1 MAMTPK
7 QLAQYKKTQEEIL
20 ALEKEIKKQVEEAG
34 KLKGEEYKKAVEQIK
49 AEGKVLEKK
58 KARIKAQDEIN
69 KKTRR
74 LNQEKDKELL
84 LEMNLKE
91 SQKEINDLSKFL
103 LNNRTKL
110 TKKEQ
115 ERLTTEI
122 ARRQVNQDVAKLAQT
137 QADLEEKL
145 QLASF
150 KYGENL
156 KMAKEQ
162 AIMMVKA
169 LMKNPLLIIAAIALS
184 IGELM
189 AKAAEQAASFRDTVG
204 TSVNQSIKL
213 TKSLAMAA
221 VEGKALG
228 YNVSEI
234 SNNIVDSFG
243 NLDAVSSKSVKTI
256 GRFEKV
262 LGVTPEH
269 SAGLMMQ
276 MQKVA
281 GLSEE
286 ASISMMTNLAAT
298 AETNNI
304 PIGKLFEDMSSSSE
318 EIAAYGGENLE
329 NIKRAAVEARRMG
342 VNLAT
347 SLKIAD
353 SLLDFETSIASEMEA
368 SLMIGKQLNFNRA
381 RQLALEGDVAGA
393 ARDVVKQIGGQAEF
407 AKLNVLQRKKLAE
420 SIGVSVDELSKLS
433 SGKVEFKEPKKTVE
447 EKMLSATELA
457 KAASLN
463 NTNALKILTA
473 AVVGLTAVMAF
484 KSLSK
489 VFGGKGGPM
498 ASAKRFF
505 KKTKSGKFD
514 KRGGLGKIIKSG
526 KGKVT
531 AATTAGKGLLSKGA
545 GLVGKGVGLVG
556 KAGKGVMSAAKGAG
570 GALKGLGKGAGKS
583 LLKKIPGVGLIAG
596 LGFAASRLMK
606 GDGLGALGELASGAA
621 SLIPGVGTAASMA
634 IDAGLVAKDMKASKN
649 KGKSAVFTDENRKAL
664 NTGYDFQAAQKETDP
679 KALKQK
685 ADDSNALANMV
696 HNNFAEYQRRA
707 HQDGIITE
715 YEQKKIQ
722 ELSTHSSLLFEQSA
736 LLDKKLDQLI
746 AATQNVGKDVAN
758 KAMDS

>member
-7 QLAQYKKTQEEIL
+7 QAQEIKNLSKEILDLEKLITEQTEKAAGKSGKAYEEHKKYLIRKGKELSELKKEKELKVLIRGEEEKILDVKDKTKLAAYDLKQNEEEI
-20 ALEKEIKKQVEEAG
+20 EKLVKQ
-34 KLKGEEYKKAVEQIK
+34 I
-49 AEGKVLEKK
+49 EKS
-58 KARIKAQDEIN
+58 RD
-69 KKTRR
+69 R
-74 LNQEKDKELL
+74 LSKKDKAALTQRVKTMKLNHEAAKAAKERNT
-84 LEMNLKE
+84 LE
-91 SQKEINDLSKFL
+91 D
-103 LNNRTKL
+103 KL
-110 TKKEQ
+110 GEKLGITREGLEDSVKQ
-115 ERLTTEI
+115 
-122 ARRQVNQDVAKLAQT
+122 AKL
-137 QADLEEKL
+137 L
-145 QLASF
+145 
-150 KYGENL
+150 
-156 KMAKEQ
+156 
-162 AIMMVKA
+162 VRA
-169 LMKNPLLIIAAIALS
+169 LLKNPMLAMAAIAIS
-184 IGELM
+184 VGELI
-189 AKAAEQAASFRDTVG
+189 AKAAEQAASFRDNVG

-243 NLDAVSSKSVKTI
+243 NLDAVSSKSVKAI

-269 SAGLMMQ
+269 TAGVMMQ

-298 AETNNI
+298 ADANNI

-353 SLLDFETSIASEMEA
+353 SLLDFESSIANEMEA

-463 NTNALKILTA
+463 NTTALKYLTA
-473 AVVGLTAVMAF
+473 AVVGLTLVMSMKGLKKLF
-484 KSLSK
+484 GK
-489 VFGGKGGPM
+489 GGKGGMM
-498 ASAKRFF
+498 AGAKKFF
-505 KKTKSGKFD
+505 KRTKSGKFD
-514 KRGGLGKIIKSG
+514 KRGGLGKMIKSG

-531 AATTAGKGLLSKGA
+531 AATAAGKGLLSKGA
-545 GLVGKGVGLVG
+545 GMVG
-556 KAGKGVMSAAKGAG
+556 KAGTGLMTAAKGAG

-634 IDAGLVAKDMKASKN
+634 IDAGLVAKDMKSSKN
-649 KGKSAVFTDENRKAL
+649 KGKSAAFTDENRKAL
-664 NTGYDFQAAQKETDP
+664 NTSYDFQSAQKETDP

-685 ADDSNALANMV
+685 ADDSLALAHMV
-696 HNNFAEYQRRA
+696 QNNFAEYQRRA
-707 HQDGIITE
+707 QQDGMITE

-722 ELSTHSSLLFEQSA
+722 ELATHSSLLFDQSA